1 MIVVTDI
8 CPKSGLK
15 REIEFVKFIDDRIN
29 TTLILDCNIHYYNK
43 ETNEFIATN
52 ILTKDNTLITLSNK
66 INLEGIGEYDYWK
79 GLLNDNNAMV
89 SKSITSFDSFCAYI
103 IMKAY
108 LKNLFNE

>member
-15 REIEFVKFIDDRIN
+15 REIEFVKFVDDKLNKTI
-29 TTLILDCNIHYYNK
+29 LLDCNVNYYNK

-52 ILTKDNTLITLSNK
+52 ILTKDVVLITLDNNN
-66 INLEGIGEYDYWK
+66 ILEGIAEYDYWK
-79 GLLNDNNAMV
+79 GLLNDFSAMRE
-89 SKSITSFDSFCAYI
+89 KNINSFDSYCAYI

-108 LKNLFNE
+108 LSGKFN